1 VGDKKSSRVNKA
13 MAGHY
18 AAANVTAGRVFVSL
32 GSKMAK
38 ALIYLPV
45 PNYRWIFLLRVRL
58 SMCKGE
64 VSVRVLQWNKETSF

>member
-1 VGDKKSSRVNKA
+1 VIKSLQESIKH

-18 AAANVTAGRVFVSL
+18 AAANVTADEVFGNS

-45 PNYRWIFLLRVRL
+45 PNCR
-58 SMCKGE
+58 
-64 VSVRVLQWNKETSF
+64 